1 MQILLK
7 TDNAFSENNSKFQI
21 FKRSFLKNKSLLLL
35 PSFGYYLIFLIF
47 PSVAFCVVSFYGMS
61 SSGFH
66 DGVATLSNYIAALGD
81 GFYLNSLWFT
91 VSISL
96 QTTALCLVLGY
107 PPAYWLSR
115 QSPIVRKRLVILLLF
130 PLLLSTVVRV
140 YGWIALLGNRGVI
153 NQLLQSSGISEN
165 ALPMMYNQIT
175 VLVGLTSILL
185 PYMIINITNTLITID
200 PALKEAAYA
209 HGAGPVRAF
218 LNVTLP
224 LSRAGMVSGSVIVFT
239 IAMSTYIISFL
250 LGGPRVKLIGNLIF
264 DATSSFNWPMAAA
277 LSVVLVVATT
287 ISCMAVMRIVGGSSA
302 VSTR

>member
-1 MQILLK
+1 MRLL
-7 TDNAFSENNSKFQI
+7 SKNEHTAIAQTSWFGQGMR
-21 FKRSFLKNKSLLLL
+21 KLLRGGYSLLAPSFLYYTLFLIL
-35 PSFGYYLIFLIF
+35 PSI
-47 PSVAFCVVSFYGMS
+47 SFCIVSFYGMS

-66 DGVATLSNYIAALGD
+66 NGMATLSNYTSALGD
-81 GFYLNSLWFT
+81 RFYLRSLWLT
-91 VSISL
+91 VRISIE
-96 QTTALCLVLGY
+96 TTALCLILGY

-115 QSPIVRKRLVILLLF
+115 RTPAVRKRLVILLLF

-153 NQLLQSSGISEN
+153 NQLLQSSGILEETV
-165 ALPMMYNQIT
+165 PMMYNHFT
-175 VLVGLTSILL
+175 VLIGLTSILL

-200 PALKEAAYA
+200 PVLKEAASA
-209 HGAGPVRAF
+209 HGAGPLRAF

-287 ISCMAVMRIVGGSSA
+287 LSCAALMKIIGGNSVA
-302 VSTR
+302 STR

>member
-1 MQILLK
+1 
-7 TDNAFSENNSKFQI
+7 
-21 FKRSFLKNKSLLLL
+21 
-35 PSFGYYLIFLIF
+35 
-47 PSVAFCVVSFYGMS
+47 
-61 SSGFH
+61 
-66 DGVATLSNYIAALGD
+66 
-81 GFYLNSLWFT
+81 
-91 VSISL
+91 
-96 QTTALCLVLGY
+96 
-107 PPAYWLSR
+107 
-115 QSPIVRKRLVILLLF
+115 
-130 PLLLSTVVRV
+130 
-140 YGWIALLGNRGVI
+140 
-153 NQLLQSSGISEN
+153 
-165 ALPMMYNQIT
+165 MYNQIT

>member
-1 MQILLK
+1 M
-7 TDNAFSENNSKFQI
+7 SKNEHAAAEGNFWSWLRKEI
-21 FKRSFLKNKSLLLL
+21 SFKSGPSLLA
-35 PSFGYYLIFLIF
+35 PSFVYYTIFLIL
-47 PSVAFCVVSFYGMS
+47 PSISFCVVSFYGMS

-66 DGVATLSNYIAALGD
+66 DGVATLSNYASALGD
-81 GFYLNSLWFT
+81 RFYLKSLWLT
-91 VSISL
+91 VRISVE
-96 QTTALCLVLGY
+96 TTLLCLVLGY

-115 QSPIVRKRLVILLLF
+115 RTPTVRKRLVILLLF

-153 NQLLQSSGISEN
+153 NQLLQSSGLSEE
-165 ALPMMYNQIT
+165 ALPMMYNHFT
-175 VLVGLTSILL
+175 VLIGLTSILL

-200 PALKEAAYA
+200 PVLKEAAAA
-209 HGAGPVRAF
+209 HGAGPIRAF

-224 LSRAGMVSGSVIVFT
+224 LSRAGIVSGSVIVFT

-277 LSVVLVVATT
+277 LSVVLVIATT
-287 ISCMAVMRIVGGSSA
+287 VSCAALMRIIGGSSA
-302 VSTR
+302 TSIR